1 MKTNL
6 LIILCYLST
15 TFAFAQFGEQQI
27 ITTIAEAARSS
38 YPADLDNDGD
48 MDVISASFGDNK
60 VAWYENLDGQG
71 NFGEQI
77 IINEDIVDPL
87 NVFPVDIDNDGDLDI
102 ICNSFNNV
110 GNPDVIWFK
119 NLDGLGTFGL
129 PLEIT
134 YDAFGAIDVYGSD
147 LDNDGDIDVLSA
159 SKEDNKIAWYE
170 NLDGLGTFGEQ
181 QILTTNALSA
191 RTVYAEDLNGDGFID
206 VVSASTTG
214 DTVIWFKNNGGGNFN
229 SEQIISNNVN
239 GVVSVYAADMD
250 GDGDMDVLSA
260 SYINKVSWHENI
272 DGLGTFNNE
281 HIISELTNGAHSVHA
296 EDMDNDGDMDVLSAS
311 AIDNKIAWYE
321 NLDGQGN
328 FGAQLLIDQENII
341 QGRDVFAADLDNDGD
356 MDVLAASQNNQTIA
370 WYENLTIL
378 GIEDVNTSNVVLYP
392 NPVKTTLNVNLV
404 NNSDIILIKI
414 YNTLGVL
421 VLQNNNPTNSIDLSN
436 LSNGLLIVQLQ
447 TEKSIVTKKVIK
459 E

>member
-1 MKTNL
+1 MKLKVL
-6 LIILCYLST
+6 LFIGLLSIKG
-15 TFAFAQFGEQQI
+15 FSQFGEQQI

-38 YPADLDNDGD
+38 YPADLDGDGD

-77 IINEDIVDPL
+77 IINEYIVDPL
-87 NVFPVDIDNDGDLDI
+87 NVFPADFDNDGDLDI
-102 ICNSFNNV
+102 VCNSFNNV
-110 GNPDVIWFK
+110 GNPDVVWFK
-119 NLDGLGTFGL
+119 NLDGQGTFGQ
-129 PLEIT
+129 PIEIT
-134 YDAFGAIDVYGSD
+134 YDAFGAIDVYSSD
-147 LDNDGDIDVLSA
+147 LDNDGDMDVLSA

-170 NLDGLGTFGEQ
+170 NLDGQGTFGEQ

-191 RTVYAEDLNGDGFID
+191 RTVYAGDINGDGNID
-206 VVSASTTG
+206 VISSSLSDG
-214 DTVIWFKNNGGGNFN
+214 EVIWFKNNGNGNFEI
-229 SEQIISNNVN
+229 EQVISNTV
-239 GVVSVYAADMD
+239 GAVLSVYAEDMD

-260 SYINKVSWHENI
+260 SYINKVSWHENL

-328 FGAQLLIDQENII
+328 FGEQLLIDQENII
-341 QGRDVFAADLDNDGD
+341 QGRDVFAADLDDDGD

-370 WYENLTIL
+370 WYENFTIL
-378 GIEDVNTSNVVLYP
+378 EIEDNESIKLSIYP
-392 NPVKTTLNVNLV
+392 NPTNGLIYIEGLSKVTSIKVYDDLGRLV
-404 NNSDIILIKI
+404 FK
-414 YNTLGVL
+414 
-421 VLQNNNPTNSIDLSN
+421 QNNPSNQIDISSLST
-436 LSNGLLIVQLQ
+436 GLLFVQIE
-447 TEKSIVTKKVIK
+447 TDNGSIIKKVIK

>member
-15 TFAFAQFGEQQI
+15 TTVFAQFGDQQI

-71 NFGEQI
+71 NFGAQI

-87 NVFPVDIDNDGDLDI
+87 NVFPADFDNDGDLDI
-102 ICNSFNNV
+102 VCNSFNNV
-110 GNPDVIWFK
+110 GNPDVVWFK
-119 NLDGLGTFGL
+119 NLDGQGTFGQ
-129 PLEIT
+129 PIEIT
-134 YDAFGAIDVYGSD
+134 YDAFGAIDVYASD
-147 LDNDGDIDVLSA
+147 LDNDGDMDVLSA

-170 NLDGLGTFGEQ
+170 NLDGQGTFGEQ
-181 QILTTNALSA
+181 QVLTTNALNVL
-191 RTVYAEDLNGDGFID
+191 TVFAKDLNGDGNVD
-206 VVSASTTG
+206 VISASTG
-214 DTVIWFKNNGGGNFN
+214 DGEVIWFKNNGNGNFD
-229 SEQIISNNVN
+229 SEQIISSTV
-239 GVVSVYAADMD
+239 GAVVSVYTADMD

-370 WYENLTIL
+370 WYENFTVL
-378 GIEDVNTSNVVLYP
+378 GVEEESVSELALYP
-392 NPVKTTLNVNLV
+392 NPVKSTLQI
-404 NNSDIILIKI
+404 SSYDIVITNIAI
-414 YNTLGVL
+414 YTIFGERVFNKKGNDT
-421 VLQNNNPTNSIDLSN
+421 QIDLSN
-436 LSNGLLIVQLQ
+436 LSTGLYLVKIQ
-447 TEKSIVTKKVIK
+447 TEKGVLVKKVIK